1 MGLDWKSGVFLVLV
15 YSKTARRHVM
25 TPSEVASAH
34 WPLAIGALRNPS
46 WSLVPSYH
54 RGLYTHA
61 LSSPGRT
68 KSSVPLSDPPP
79 CAPANG
85 RPGGFPFGF
94 LGSGGRR
101 LPKARRGRVF
111 IAQYACAILL
121 LLLSHKFRAFR
132 TNSAPTHRAWVGRPR
147 RNQLHAQGA
156 RAELLEKNPP
166 GGRQK

>member
-1 MGLDWKSGVFLVLV
+1 MEDLEDDPLKIEGAEGSSITGSTSTAVRPSRSAVEERRGMGLDWKSGVFLVLV

-94 LGSGGRR
+94 LGAGGRR

-111 IAQYACAILL
+111 IAQYYYYY
-121 LLLSHKFRAFR
+121 
-132 TNSAPTHRAWVGRPR
+132 
-147 RNQLHAQGA
+147 
-156 RAELLEKNPP
+156 
-166 GGRQK
+166 